1 MGASIQSMSTI
12 RKSAVVMA
20 GKTED
25 HASLFRRIR
34 FSVHDPVALIELNE
48 GAERILIL
56 RDIEMER
63 AKQQARVTQVHC
75 PADFAPSEG
84 LSGDR
89 ATATAQAVAECLR
102 RNGVELVIGDR
113 LLPFIFVE
121 MIRRA
126 GIEVAYD
133 SDLGVLDRR
142 QKDDEEIACLR
153 ESQRVTEEVIE
164 RVCRMIAHSEAD
176 AEGVLVSD
184 GKRLSSEYL
193 RVFVD
198 QFFLERGFTNP
209 PAIIAGG
216 PPASDCHNIG
226 WGELKTGTP
235 IIVDIFPTNR
245 ATHFCGDCTRT
256 VVHGDIP
263 DEVAQM
269 HTAVFEAKKA
279 AIEATK
285 AGVTGQSV
293 HETTLSVL
301 MSFGYGTRLPTPD
314 DPDTY
319 CGMTCGTGHGIGLE
333 VHEPPLLDFKG
344 PELLVGD
351 ALTIEP
357 GLYCKAIG
365 AIRLEDLVVVQ
376 EDGCENL
383 NTLPEG
389 LDWS

>member
-1 MGASIQSMSTI
+1 MATK
-12 RKSAVVMA
+12 RRSAIVMA

-34 FSVHDPVALIELNE
+34 FSVHDPVALIELDE

-75 PADFAPSEG
+75 PADFSPAEG

-89 ATATAQAVAECLR
+89 ATATAQAVAECLQR
-102 RNGVELVIGDR
+102 SGVEVVTGDR
-113 LLPFIFVE
+113 LLPLIYVDE
-121 MIRRA
+121 IRRF
-126 GIEVAYD
+126 GIEVEYD
-133 SDLGVLDRR
+133 PDLGVLDRR
-142 QKDDEEIACLR
+142 QKDKEEIACLR

-164 RVCRMIAHSEAD
+164 RVCRLIAHSDAD
-176 AEGVLVSD
+176 ADGVLVND
-184 GKRLSSEYL
+184 GKRLTSEYI
-193 RVFVD
+193 RMYVD
-198 QFFLERGFTNP
+198 QFFMEHGFTNP

-226 WGELKTGTP
+226 WGELKTSTP
-235 IIVDIFPTNR
+235 IIVDIFPRDRSTR
-245 ATHFCGDCTRT
+245 FCGDCTRT

-263 DEVAQM
+263 DEVAKM
-269 HTAVFEAKKA
+269 HEAVALAKTEA
-279 AIEATK
+279 IDATK

-293 HETTLSVL
+293 HEATLAVL
-301 MSFGYGTRLPTPD
+301 TRFGYGTRLPTPE

-344 PELLVGD
+344 PELLTGD
-351 ALTIEP
+351 VLTIEP
-357 GLYCKAIG
+357 GLYCQAIG
-365 AIRLEDLVVVQ
+365 GVRLEDMVVVR
-376 EDGCENL
+376 EDSCENL

-389 LDWS
+389 LCWR